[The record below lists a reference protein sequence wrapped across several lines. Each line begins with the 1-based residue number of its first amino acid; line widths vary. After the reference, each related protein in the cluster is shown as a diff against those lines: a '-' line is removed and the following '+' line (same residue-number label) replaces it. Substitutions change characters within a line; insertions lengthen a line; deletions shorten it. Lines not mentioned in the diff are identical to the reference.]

1 MTHSFTGPQKP
12 QNPDKPQNPNNPDRP
27 NDPTTPNYDPWTDE
41 IGSVD
46 DPSSIIA
53 TIPGTIGYYPQ
64 ESVIVIGLVP
74 DETRGGELVLG
85 PVMRADLA
93 HAGQLGEFLD
103 TAPVGR
109 CVAFLGV
116 LVTRT
121 PLGKLATAAA
131 HALEDL
137 TRPCGEP
144 LVDVLW
150 HVSEIAQGTPY
161 EMVFGPDPDEM
172 DRNWPELKWSRG
184 TVGSVV
190 SSPAMRAWRDNGVL
204 PALDRADTF
213 EYFEQEPHSGVVTI
227 GGEEVAIAE
236 LAREARLCADALRRQ
251 IDRGASTPGEFVR
264 EAMAALRNAP
274 ALPLIAS
281 DERLSLDRVFADT
294 DDLFALVT
302 VLSRSMLRDCV
313 IGTAVRHSEPAATAL
328 LAVARAFDGVIR
340 ANALSLWSIVA
351 ISKGL
356 SSWASAALATAQED
370 VPAHSMSAICQEILA
385 AGQQQHLVT
394 TILQGCELAC
404 AHIIGDAADGDG
416 DEFNDFGRGSGDE
429 GEDDF
434 DDADEPDEEYG
445 DQAASA

>member
-1 MTHSFTGPQKP
+1 MS
-12 QNPDKPQNPNNPDRP
+12 
-27 NDPTTPNYDPWTDE
+27 TPPYDPWTDD

-53 TIPGTIGYYPQ
+53 TIPGTIGYYPH

-74 DETRGGELVLG
+74 GDSDPGELLLG

-93 HAGQLGEFLD
+93 HVHQLASFLS
-103 TAPVGR
+103 TAPVDR

-121 PLGKLATAAA
+121 PLGKLATAAV
-131 HALEDL
+131 HALEDV
-137 TRPCGEP
+137 TRPCGAP

-161 EMVFGPDPDEM
+161 EMVFGPDPEDM
-172 DRNWPELKWSRG
+172 DRNWPELKWDRG

-190 SSPAMRAWRDNGVL
+190 TSPAMRTWRDNGLL
-204 PALDRADTF
+204 PALNRSDTF
-213 EYFEQEPHSGVVTI
+213 EYFKQDSHSGVVEV
-227 GGEEVAIAE
+227 GGDDVVIADFT
-236 LAREARLCADALRRQ
+236 REARLCADALRRQ

-264 EAMAALRNAP
+264 EAMAALRTAP
-274 ALPLIAS
+274 ALPLIAP
-281 DERLSLDRVFADT
+281 DEHVSLNRVFADT

-313 IGTAVRHSEPAATAL
+313 IGTAVRHPEPAATAL
-328 LAVARAFDGVIR
+328 LAVARAFDGVVR
-340 ANALSLWSIVA
+340 ANALSLWAIVA

-370 VPAHSMSAICQEILA
+370 LPRHSMSAICQEILA

-394 TILQGCELAC
+394 TILEGCELAC
-404 AHIIGDAADGDG
+404 AHIIGNAADGDG
-416 DEFNDFGRGSGDE
+416 DEITDSGHNE
-429 GEDDF
+429 
-434 DDADEPDEEYG
+434 DADEFDDPDEEYG